1 MWPTEPMEQVQV
13 VLTNDGHP
21 MDAEVELWLGPDTPC
36 RVKVKSEHGKHYA
49 FSAVLETQPG
59 SNTIAVNNNGPEE
72 HPFAASVAADN
83 GASPQP
89 ATRDRDESDT
99 HVPRRMYEHTT
110 PRVAHC
116 RKRIMRTQ
124 RRTRRRT
131 RA

>member
-36 RVKVKSEHGKHYA
+36 KVKVKSEHGKHYA

-59 SNTIAVNNNGPEE
+59 SNTIAVNNNGQEE

-89 ATRDRDESDT
+89 AACPLRE
-99 HVPRRMYEHTT
+99 HPGVPPPREQ
-110 PRVAHC
+110 PDVPPLPARVASAPYH
-116 RKRIMRTQ
+116 
-124 RRTRRRT
+124 
-131 RA
+131 AWWW